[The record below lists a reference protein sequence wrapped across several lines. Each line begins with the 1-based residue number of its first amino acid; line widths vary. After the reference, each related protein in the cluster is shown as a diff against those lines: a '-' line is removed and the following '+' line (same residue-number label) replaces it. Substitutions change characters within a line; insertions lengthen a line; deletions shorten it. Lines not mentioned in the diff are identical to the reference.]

1 MNLENQDFAAQLAD
15 YTGRPITRAMRL
27 MPKAVA
33 NLIKQQLSRIRILAL
48 RKWLAAIFEVAKP
61 RGASTRASARFDRLI
76 NIWGG
81 SIGWLSGSLLAVLAF
96 GVCLAVSIAS
106 AVAAGQREPE
116 TLRVAVYDVP
126 PYGYVDTDGSISGV
140 SVDLWRRVAEQMEW
154 SFRLIPV
161 ADMESIL
168 SGLEQGRFDAAIGAI
183 TITPERA
190 ARVDFSYP
198 AHRSGVA
205 IAVRKE
211 TGPIFALTS
220 YWTAVSELSPLILVI
235 LVMLIV
241 IGIAMWI
248 VEQRDRSTAQGSE
261 SAVVN
266 LRDGLYWAVVTMTT
280 VGYGDKT
287 PKTMPGRVVAMVWMI
302 SSLVLVSLLS
312 TSLVSRMTAERVDSR
327 DLAASI
333 DLRERN
339 LAAVAQS
346 SGAEYLDEMHLQ
358 YAKFRDLPDALD
370 SLAKGQSNVVVNSVG
385 ALQYFVS
392 KRYAKVLEIPQGLL
406 APAYMAIAL
415 PEHSPIKKSIDRAL
429 IKITN
434 SPEWMTL
441 EERFFVR

>member
-1 MNLENQDFAAQLAD
+1 MSLPRVLALCTWLVTIFEDAEPRSLAVYLSNTRLTRLISANVAAVMLGAVEAICRQFLAAFDRFVNIPGAIRGARIGWFSRRALAGLGFGVYFAASTVSAF
-15 YTGRPITRAMRL
+15 
-27 MPKAVA
+27 
-33 NLIKQQLSRIRILAL
+33 
-48 RKWLAAIFEVAKP
+48 AAE
-61 RGASTRASARFDRLI
+61 
-76 NIWGG
+76 
-81 SIGWLSGSLLAVLAF
+81 
-96 GVCLAVSIAS
+96 
-106 AVAAGQREPE
+106 QRETE

-154 SFRLIPV
+154 PFRLIPV
-161 ADMESIL
+161 SDMESIL

-205 IAVRKE
+205 IALRKE
-211 TGPIFALTS
+211 TGPLFALMS
-220 YWTAVSELSPLILVI
+220 YGTAVSELSPLILVI
-235 LVMLIV
+235 LAMLLV

-248 VEQRDRSTAQGSE
+248 VERRVRSAAPGSE
-261 SAVVN
+261 FAVDS

-287 PKTMPGRVVAMVWMI
+287 PKTTPGRLVAILWML

-312 TSLVSRMTAERVDSR
+312 TSLVSRLTAERVESR

-333 DLRERN
+333 DLRGKK

-346 SGAEYLDEMHLQ
+346 SGAEYLDELHLQ
-358 YAKFRDLPDALD
+358 YTKYKVLPEALD
-370 SLAKGQSNVVVNSVG
+370 LLASGHSNAVINSVG
-385 ALQYFVS
+385 ALQYFIA
-392 KRYAKVLEIPQGLL
+392 KRYARVLEIPQGLL

-415 PEHSPIKKSIDRAL
+415 PEHSPIKKPIDRAL

-434 SPEWMTL
+434 SPEWRTL

>member
-1 MNLENQDFAAQLAD
+1 MFQP
-15 YTGRPITRAMRL
+15 RM
-27 MPKAVA
+27 
-33 NLIKQQLSRIRILAL
+33 LAL
-48 RKWLAAIFEVAKP
+48 SKRLLPVVLGVGVYLAASIVA
-61 RGASTRASARFDRLI
+61 GF
-76 NIWGG
+76 
-81 SIGWLSGSLLAVLAF
+81 
-96 GVCLAVSIAS
+96 
-106 AVAAGQREPE
+106 AAGQRETE

-126 PYGYVDTDGSISGV
+126 PYAYVDSDGSISGV

-154 SFRLIPV
+154 PFRLIPV
-161 ADMESIL
+161 ADMESLL
-168 SGLEQGRFDAAIGAI
+168 SGLEQGRYDAAIGAI

-205 IAVRKE
+205 IALRKQ

-220 YWTAVSELSPLILVI
+220 YWTAVSEMGPLIFII
-235 LVMLIV
+235 LAMLIL

-248 VEQRDRSTAQGSE
+248 VERRDRSTAQGSE
-261 SAVVN
+261 SAVVS

-287 PKTMPGRVVAMVWMI
+287 PKTMPGRVVATVWML

-312 TSLVSRMTAERVDSR
+312 TSLVSRLTAERVEAR
-327 DLAASI
+327 DFASSI
-333 DLRERN
+333 DLRKKK

-346 SGAEYLDEMHLQ
+346 SGAEYLDELHLQ
-358 YAKFRDLPDALD
+358 YAKYKDLPEALD
-370 SLAKGQSNVVVNSVG
+370 SLANGHSNAVVNSVG
-385 ALQYFVS
+385 ALQYFVA

-415 PEHSPIKKSIDRAL
+415 PEHSAIKKPIDQAL
-429 IKITN
+429 IRITN
-434 SPEWMTL
+434 SPEWRTL